1 VATATQDL
9 SGQLAY
15 FWFFAHLNLLKT
27 VGSTY
32 RSGGGG
38 FIFSL
43 GGVHPYLRQMA
54 CTSDPDDHLKS
65 RLDTLG

>member
-1 VATATQDL
+1 MC
-9 SGQLAY
+9 
-15 FWFFAHLNLLKT
+15 
-27 VGSTY
+27 

-43 GGVHPYLRQMA
+43 GGVQPYLRQMA

-65 RLDTLG
+65 LLDTLG